1 MTDICDISIQLHLTR
16 SGRPAGHLTHD
27 GEQREF
33 VGWVGLMAALT
44 ELMGSEAI
52 AGSAVA
58 PDDLGGEGDP

>member
-1 MTDICDISIQLHLTR
+1 MTDTYDISIQLHRTR
-16 SGRPAGHLTHD
+16 SGRPAGCLTRD

-33 VGWVGLMAALT
+33 VGWVGLMAGLT
-44 ELMGSEAI
+44 ELMGSEVV

>member
-1 MTDICDISIQLHLTR
+1 MTYIYDISIQLHRTR
-16 SGRPAGHLTHD
+16 SGRPAGYLTRD

-33 VGWVGLMAALT
+33 VGWVGLIAALT
-44 ELMGSEAI
+44 ELMGSERI